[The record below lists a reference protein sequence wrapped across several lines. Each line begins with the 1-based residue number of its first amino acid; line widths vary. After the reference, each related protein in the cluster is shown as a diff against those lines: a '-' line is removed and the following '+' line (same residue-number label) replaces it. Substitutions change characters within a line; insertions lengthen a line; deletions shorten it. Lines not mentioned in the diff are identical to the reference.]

1 MSKRTLRRPTVEP
14 FVIAYD
20 DEQGSPLADLTI
32 EFTPTPRLAY
42 KDMQPDDRDRR
53 GVLWAR
59 VDRGSLKGRPIFA
72 AMNSERQRECMYDLL
87 CQVCA
92 EPASRNEQGWLFL
105 DWRMQQDPPT
115 WPEGSLTNMPPLC
128 EACARV
134 AVEQCPNSDR
144 FVPLRV
150 KLPRLWGV
158 SGIAYTWTGTTW
170 LSNDEI
176 PWLRY
181 GDEGLN
187 AVLASQLV
195 RELRKVTIVDLP

>member
-1 MSKRTLRRPTVEP
+1 MMTRYAIFRPTVTP

-20 DEQGSPLADLTI
+20 DEQGGPLKDLTI

-42 KDMQPDDRDRR
+42 KVMQPEDRDLF

-59 VDRGSLKGRPIFA
+59 VERDSVKGRPIFNA
-72 AMNSERQRECMYDLL
+72 LNSERQRECMHDLL

-92 EPASRNEQGWLFL
+92 EPASRN
-105 DWRMQQDPPT
+105 DT
-115 WPEGSLTNMPPLC
+115 
-128 EACARV
+128 
-134 AVEQCPNSDR
+134 
-144 FVPLRV
+144 
-150 KLPRLWGV
+150 
-158 SGIAYTWTGTTW
+158 
-170 LSNDEI
+170 I

-195 RELRKVTIVDLP
+195 RELRRVTIVDLPRPSSQ